1 MAATWVSIAASL
13 VMALGAACIFI
24 FAVKRDYFHDIED
37 TKFQVFWSDLEDL
50 VDTPKEKDHGGSAKG
65 AAGTK
70 RS

>member
-24 FAVKRDYFHDIED
+24 FAVKKEYFRDIED

-50 VDTPKEKDHGGSAKG
+50 VDRPKENNHAGGSKG
-65 AAGTK
+65 VEKNK
-70 RS
+70 RR